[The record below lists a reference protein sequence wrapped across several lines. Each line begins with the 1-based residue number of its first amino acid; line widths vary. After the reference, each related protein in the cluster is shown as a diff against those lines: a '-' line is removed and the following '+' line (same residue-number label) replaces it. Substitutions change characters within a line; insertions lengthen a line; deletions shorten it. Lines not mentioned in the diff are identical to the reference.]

1 MMKGSMTVEA
11 SLVFPFCFL
20 VIAIV
25 CCLGIFKYNQAVLKL
40 TGYECVVH
48 TMELRGE
55 SEQVLRETI
64 KGRAEQMAKER
75 ALGVENLETS
85 VKVTTSKIL
94 VTYSGNQSL
103 LRLPLKVNVVYE
115 RVYPEQTL
123 RLLTGNTGV

>member
-115 RVYPEQTL
+115 RVYPEQAL
-123 RLLTGNTGV
+123 RLLAGNTGV

>member
-1 MMKGSMTVEA
+1 MEA

>member
-1 MMKGSMTVEA
+1 MKGNMTVEA

-20 VIAIV
+20 MIAIV

-40 TGYECVVH
+40 TGYECVIH
-48 TMELRGE
+48 TMELRDE
-55 SEQVLRETI
+55 SEQVLPETI
-64 KGRAEQMAKER
+64 KRRAEQIAKER
-75 ALGVENLETS
+75 VLGVQKLETS
-85 VKVTTSKIL
+85 VKITSSKIS

-123 RLLTGNTGV
+123 RLLAGNTGV